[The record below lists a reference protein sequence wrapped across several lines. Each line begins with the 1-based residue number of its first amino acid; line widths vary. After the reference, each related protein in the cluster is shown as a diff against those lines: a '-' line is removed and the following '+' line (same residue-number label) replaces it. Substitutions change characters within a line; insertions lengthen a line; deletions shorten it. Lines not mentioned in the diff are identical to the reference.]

1 MVDCKFHHNETFVDV
16 VSQGI
21 VEQYTS
27 YESTKS
33 NLIRD
38 NVLAAINELRTEQF
52 HKIVNYH
59 DLHELA

>member
-1 MVDCKFHHNETFVDV
+1 MVDCKFHHEKTFVDV
-16 VSQGI
+16 VTQGI

-33 NLIRD
+33 NFIRD
-38 NVLAAINELRTEQF
+38 NILAAINELWTEQE
-52 HKIVNYH
+52 HEIVDYH